1 MRTAAARCG
10 IDPLRTT
17 AMSDSTPTSPD
28 RLPSDDVLDARTR
41 ALCELRHRLGELH
54 AQLEYLKLMLKLG
67 IR

>member
-1 MRTAAARCG
+1 
-10 IDPLRTT
+10 
-17 AMSDSTPTSPD
+17 MSQPSPASPD
-28 RLPSDDVLDARTR
+28 RLPQDDVLDPRTR